1 MPDIRVGRPVFLK
14 IFACHVH
21 DMIPESKVNILPA
34 CRDQPLIGRHHI
46 LIRRHHRIILGVREP
61 DRLSGDRSD
70 IFVRDRAVRQRL
82 THGKRRRVSVRI
94 MKQHLHS
101 HKPAVGIPAQVDSVP
116 VNLLM
121 PVDKIRDQPLQ
132 RLYIHGRSVLS
143 VLPGAVVH
151 PHGRRLRRQQIS
163 AAEHLLYPG

>member
-1 MPDIRVGRPVFLK
+1 
-14 IFACHVH
+14 
-21 DMIPESKVNILPA
+21 
-34 CRDQPLIGRHHI
+34 
-46 LIRRHHRIILGVREP
+46 
-61 DRLSGDRSD
+61 
-70 IFVRDRAVRQRL
+70 
-82 THGKRRRVSVRI
+82 

-163 AAEHLLYPG
+163 AAEHLLYPGRDQIHYLVARSCDQRLLPAFSRTVQPDQQRHFMIVRLFWPVEAV